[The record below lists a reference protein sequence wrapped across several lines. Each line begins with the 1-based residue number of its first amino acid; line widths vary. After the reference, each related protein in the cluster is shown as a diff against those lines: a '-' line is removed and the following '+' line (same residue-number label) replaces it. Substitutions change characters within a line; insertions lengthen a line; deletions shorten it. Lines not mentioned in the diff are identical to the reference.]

1 MTRIHC
7 FAVRIAGPL
16 TGSSSG
22 QYALRRL
29 VLLVPQAWL
38 TVSLLF
44 LLFRL
49 VPGDPA
55 ALIAGPGGTQA
66 QIDRLRHELGLAAP
80 LWSQYLAFLGDL
92 LRGDLGPSL
101 SFGRP
106 VGAVIASRIGP
117 TLALM
122 AASLALTVVL
132 ALPAGILAAGRPLGA
147 LSQGITAATILLL
160 SVPNFLVGLLLM
172 DLLVVRLGW
181 LPAAGTAGLAFL
193 VMPAL
198 AVAAR
203 LVALVSRTTRAS
215 VVESLGEDYMRTAR
229 AKGLGSA
236 ALLFRHAL
244 RPALV
249 PIVTMLGLQAGYL
262 LGGSVVIETL
272 FAYQGLGQAMINAVS
287 MRDYFLVQGIALV
300 YVAGFLLLN
309 LLVDL
314 SYGLVD
320 PRTRYR

>member
-1 MTRIHC
+1 M
-7 FAVRIAGPL
+7 
-16 TGSSSG
+16 G

-55 ALIAGPGGTQA
+55 ALLAGPGGTQA
-66 QIDRLRHELGLAAP
+66 QIDRLRAELGLDAP
-80 LWSQYLAFLGDL
+80 LWAQYGAFLRDL
-92 LRGDLGPSL
+92 LRGDLGLSL

-106 VGAVIASRIGP
+106 VATVIATRLGP

-122 AASLALTVVL
+122 AASLGLTVAV
-132 ALPAGILAAGRPLGA
+132 ALPAGLVAAVRPLGA
-147 LSQGITAATILLL
+147 LSQSVMAATILLL
-160 SVPNFLVGLLLM
+160 SIPNFLVGLLLM
-172 DLLVVRLGW
+172 DLFVVRLGW
-181 LPAAGTAGLAFL
+181 LPAAGTGGLAFL
-193 VMPAL
+193 VMPSV

-203 LVALVSRTTRAS
+203 LVALVSRTARAS
-215 VVESLGEDYMRTAR
+215 VVESLSEDYMRTAR
-229 AKGLGSA
+229 AKGLGA
-236 ALLFRHAL
+236 VPLVLRHAL

-249 PIVTMLGLQAGYL
+249 PIVTMLRLPARYL
-262 LGGSVVIETL
+262 LGGSVVIEAP
-272 FAYQGLGQAMINAVS
+272 FAYQGLGQAMISAVS

-314 SYGLVD
+314 SYGLVA
-320 PRTRYR
+320 PRIRYR

>member
-1 MTRIHC
+1 
-7 FAVRIAGPL
+7 V
-16 TGSSSG
+16 G

-29 VLLVPQAWL
+29 GLLVPQAWL

-66 QIDRLRHELGLAAP
+66 QIDRLRDELGLAAP

-122 AASLALTVVL
+122 AASLGLTVAL
-132 ALPAGILAAGRPLGA
+132 ALPAGILAAVRPLGA
-147 LSQGITAATILLL
+147 VSQGITAATILLL

-181 LPAAGTAGLAFL
+181 LPAAGTGGLAFL
-193 VMPAL
+193 VMPSL
-198 AVAAR
+198 AIAAR

-229 AKGLGSA
+229 AKGLAAA

-320 PRTRYR
+320 PRIRYR

>member
-1 MTRIHC
+1 M
-7 FAVRIAGPL
+7 
-16 TGSSSG
+16 G

-29 VLLVPQAWL
+29 VLLLPQAWL

-66 QIDRLRHELGLAAP
+66 QIDRLREELGLAAP

-122 AASLALTVVL
+122 AASLALTVAL
-132 ALPAGILAAGRPLGA
+132 ALPAGILAAVRPLGA

-181 LPAAGTAGLAFL
+181 LPAAGTGGLAFL
-193 VMPAL
+193 VMPSL

-229 AKGLGSA
+229 AKGLGAA

-320 PRTRYR
+320 PRIRYR

>member
-1 MTRIHC
+1 M
-7 FAVRIAGPL
+7 
-16 TGSSSG
+16 G

-66 QIDRLRHELGLAAP
+66 QIDRLRAELGLDAP
-80 LWSQYLAFLGDL
+80 LWAQYGAFLRDL

-106 VGAVIASRIGP
+106 VATVIATRLGP

-122 AASLALTVVL
+122 SASLGLTVAV
-132 ALPAGILAAGRPLGA
+132 ALPAGLVAAVRPLGA
-147 LSQGITAATILLL
+147 LSQSVMAATILLL
-160 SVPNFLVGLLLM
+160 SIPNFLVGLLLM
-172 DLLVVRLGW
+172 DLFVVRLGW
-181 LPAAGTAGLAFL
+181 LPAAGTGGLAFL
-193 VMPAL
+193 VMPSV

-203 LVALVSRTTRAS
+203 LVALVSRTARAS
-215 VVESLGEDYMRTAR
+215 VVESLSEDYMRTAR
-229 AKGLGSA
+229 AKGLGA
-236 ALLFRHAL
+236 VPLVLRHAL

-272 FAYQGLGQAMINAVS
+272 FAYQGLGQAMISAVS

-320 PRTRYR
+320 PRIRYR

>member
-1 MTRIHC
+1 
-7 FAVRIAGPL
+7 V
-16 TGSSSG
+16 G

-66 QIDRLRHELGLAAP
+66 QIDRLREELGLAAP
-80 LWSQYLAFLGDL
+80 LWAQYLAFLGDL

-106 VGAVIASRIGP
+106 VGAVIATRIGP

-122 AASLALTVVL
+122 TASLALTVAL
-132 ALPAGILAAGRPLGA
+132 ALPAGIVAAVRPLGA

-181 LPAAGTAGLAFL
+181 LPAAGTGGLPFL
-193 VMPAL
+193 VMPSL

-203 LVALVSRTTRAS
+203 LVALVSRTARAS

-229 AKGLGSA
+229 AKGLGTA

-320 PRTRYR
+320 PRIRYR

>member
-1 MTRIHC
+1 
-7 FAVRIAGPL
+7 
-16 TGSSSG
+16 
-22 QYALRRL
+22 
-29 VLLVPQAWL
+29 LLPQAWL

-66 QIDRLRHELGLAAP
+66 QIDRLRADLGLDAS
-80 LWSQYLAFLGDL
+80 LGVQYVAFLRDC

-106 VGAVIASRIGP
+106 VAAIIATRIGP
-117 TLALM
+117 TVALM
-122 AASLALTVVL
+122 AASIGLTVIIAV
-132 ALPAGILAAGRPLGA
+132 PAGILAAVRPLSPG
-147 LSQGITAATILLL
+147 SQGVMAATILLL

-172 DLLVVRLGW
+172 DLFVVRLGW
-181 LPAAGTAGLAFL
+181 LPAAGTGGLVFL
-193 VMPAL
+193 VMPTL
-198 AVAAR
+198 AVAGR

-215 VVESLGEDYMRTAR
+215 VVEILGEDYMRTAR
-229 AKGLGSA
+229 AKGLGA
-236 ALLFRHAL
+236 VPLLVRHAL

-249 PIVTMLGLQAGYL
+249 PIVTMIGLQAGYL

-300 YVAGFLLLN
+300 YVVGFLLLN
-309 LLVDL
+309 LAVDL
-314 SYGLVD
+314 SYALVD
-320 PRTRYR
+320 PRIRYG

>member
-1 MTRIHC
+1 
-7 FAVRIAGPL
+7 
-16 TGSSSG
+16 
-22 QYALRRL
+22 
-29 VLLVPQAWL
+29 LLPQAWL

-66 QIDRLRHELGLAAP
+66 QIDRLRAELGLDAP
-80 LWSQYLAFLGDL
+80 LWAQYWGFLRDLA
-92 LRGDLGPSL
+92 RGDLGPSL

-106 VGAVIASRIGP
+106 VAAVVASRVGP

-122 AASLALTVVL
+122 AASIGLTVVV
-132 ALPAGILAAGRPLGA
+132 AVPAGILAAVRPLGPA
-147 LSQGITAATILLL
+147 SQGVMAATILLL

-172 DLLVVRLGW
+172 DLFVVRLGW
-181 LPAAGTAGLAFL
+181 LPAAGTGGLVFL
-193 VMPAL
+193 IMPTL

-215 VVESLGEDYMRTAR
+215 VVEILGEDYMRTAR
-229 AKGLGSA
+229 AKGLGA
-236 ALLFRHAL
+236 ASRLLRHAL

-249 PIVTMLGLQAGYL
+249 PIVTMIGLQAGYL

-287 MRDYFLVQGIALV
+287 MRDYFLVQGIALA
-300 YVAGFLLLN
+300 YVVGFLLLN
-309 LLVDL
+309 LAVDL
-314 SYGLVD
+314 SYALVD
-320 PRTRYR
+320 PRIRYT